1 MDLLVN
7 GLTSALC
14 STRPTPSLWLV
25 QSVVCSLFSVQSYP
39 WTLVRS
45 AAADIDSRSQCA
57 DASRSV
63 PVRAMRVR
71 RVHGSS
77 WPRKSVLC
85 QCAHAFL
92 NFCAQLC
99 ACVLEFLCPVVRMLT
114 LQVCACVFHQFRTTH
129 HGLLVCRVR
138 HCVSDRLKVAF
149 EAPLLF
155 VRGLLVTWLLSVS
168 NALPW
173 SLELANPLIMVLSK
187 IDSGVP
193 HWCTPGTV
201 HERSVKELIWNWKD
215 CWKVQIAIAVSPGW
229 KNACHHNDR
238 DLSAHSMNT
247 TRPQN
252 RSGRSLQLSR
262 CPTLG
267 LPQSLYWVLGYSK
280 SVVVPPTLH
289 FCSRSWLEFAHLVSC
304 DPTEYSPSG
313 FFFFFLLFLS
323 AGFRFDKER
332 CTCEKDI
339 LNLSFPVRKA
349 GGSDFKTVHLLTPF
363 FFFFFLSFSFSM
375 IFLWPHFGHITI
387 FRILAM

>member
-7 GLTSALC
+7 GLTPAPC

-25 QSVVCSLFSVQSYP
+25 QSVVCSLFSVQSSP

-45 AAADIDSRSQCA
+45 AAAEIDSRSQCA

-63 PVRAMRVR
+63 PVRAVRVR

-99 ACVLEFLCPVVRMLT
+99 ACSLFKCAHAFFTSSGPHIM
-114 LQVCACVFHQFRTTH
+114 VCSSAGSVIVFPIAWR
-129 HGLLVCRVR
+129 
-138 HCVSDRLKVAF
+138 KVAF

-193 HWCTPGTV
+193 RWCTPGTV
-201 HERSVKELIWNWKD
+201 HERSVKELIWNLKD
-215 CWKVQIAIAVSPGW
+215 CWKVQIAIAVSSGW
-229 KNACHHNDR
+229 KNACRHNDR
-238 DLSAHSMNT
+238 DLSAHFMN

-267 LPQSLYWVLGYSK
+267 LPQSLFWVLGYSK

-289 FCSRSWLEFAHLVSC
+289 FCSRGWLEVAHLVSC
-304 DPTEYSPSG
+304 EPNWIQSKW
-313 FFFFFLLFLS
+313 FFFLSLSLS

-363 FFFFFLSFSFSM
+363 FFFFFFSFVFNDFS
-375 IFLWPHFGHITI
+375 LTTLRTHYHLPYPGHVVA
-387 FRILAM
+387 LHV